1 MKKTRA
7 AAKQSPKRIPAI
19 MPALLPPLE
28 LELEPG
34 AEEREPGAGVGA
46 GVGAAVV
53 QIEGFACAC
62 AASLVKHTVDA
73 SGQSPVVG
81 SIGLLQS
88 HWVFGPQVVVHFAL
102 SESEHLAPLK
112 VGVGVGLGEA
122 HALHWY

>member
-1 MKKTRA
+1 
-7 AAKQSPKRIPAI
+7 
-19 MPALLPPLE
+19 MPASLPPLE
-28 LELEPG
+28 LELEPEAG
-34 AEEREPGAGVGA
+34 EPEPGA

-81 SIGLLQS
+81 STGLLQS

-102 SESEHLAPLK
+102 SESEHLAPLN
-112 VGVGVGLGEA
+112 VGAGVG
-122 HALHWY
+122 